1 MPPRHTALAVLVA
14 ALWGVNFVIIDI
26 ALRSFPPLLLTALR
40 FTLVALPA
48 IAVFRRPP
56 VALRWLV
63 GVGLF
68 LSAAH
73 FGLLFVAM
81 DRGMPAGLASLVMQ
95 LQVVFTIGLG
105 VALLDE
111 RLRPLDLVGGA
122 IALTGLGVIAAGRSS
137 AVPLAAMALCV
148 SAAASWAVGNLCT
161 KRAQAPDPFALLVW
175 SSLVPPVPLLCASLA
190 VEGPTAISEALT
202 TLDVAGIV
210 ALLYIVVVS
219 TLVGFGLWAWL
230 LRRHAI
236 SSVAPYTLL
245 VPVVGIAAAWAA
257 LGERPAAGESA
268 GAALVLAGAAVT
280 TRAASRARP
289 TRTSHP

>member
-1 MPPRHTALAVLVA
+1 
-14 ALWGVNFVIIDI
+14 
-26 ALRSFPPLLLTALR
+26 
-40 FTLVALPA
+40 
-48 IAVFRRPP
+48 
-56 VALRWLV
+56 
-63 GVGLF
+63 LF

-105 VALLDE
+105 VVLLDE

-122 IALTGLGVIAAGRSS
+122 IALTGLGVIAAGRNS
-137 AVPLAAMALCV
+137 AVPLAAIALCV

-175 SSLVPPVPLLCASLA
+175 SSLVPPVPLLCASLTL
-190 VEGPTAISEALT
+190 EGPTAITEALT
-202 TLDVAGIV
+202 TLNVAGIL

-236 SSVAPYTLL
+236 SRVAPYTLL

-257 LGERPAAGESA
+257 LGERPEPGESA
-268 GAALVLAGAAVT
+268 GAVLVLAGAAVT
-280 TRAASRARP
+280 TRAAWRAR
-289 TRTSHP
+289 RTGTCHP